1 MRQLKPLC
9 LAILVM
15 FPTLNSFA
23 ENVQPPMSAVEVNAV
38 QASITQQLDAM
49 SASFYKSNEPGATVI
64 VTKAGNT
71 LLRKGYGLASVVEK
85 RAMQADDVMRLG
97 SVSKQFTAVGILML
111 MEEGKLSLSDN
122 LQKFFPD
129 YPESGKKI
137 TVEHLLTHT
146 AGIPNYTSKPGF
158 VSTIAKD
165 MTVDEMIAS
174 FKNDPL
180 EFEPG
185 STWNYSNSGYFLLG
199 AIIEKASGLPYA
211 KFVEQRIF
219 VPLGMKNTAYEGFER
234 SQHSHAAGHAPGANG
249 FEPSSKISMTQPY
262 AAGSL
267 TSTVDDLA
275 VWDAAISAGK
285 LLKASSWKRAFTNYK
300 LTNGKNTDYGYGWS
314 IGELEGSTMISHG
327 GGINGFATF
336 ALRLPKEKIY
346 VAVLTNAESGL
357 AASSMVASRLAAAA
371 MSKTIPEFKAITLD
385 AKVLDQYVGVYKIDE
400 KNRRQFVRDG
410 DKLIMSRTNG
420 PTTVLQ
426 AYSTTGFFKDNTSLL
441 RVEFVKNPQGA
452 VIDALVYQNGT
463 VTHHERT
470 SEVIAQESPAVEVAA
485 EVFDAY
491 VGDYE
496 LAPNFILNI
505 RREGNRFVAQ
515 ATGQG
520 SIYMTAVAQNAFVSK
535 EVGAKVTFEKSADG
549 KVNQLILSQ
558 GGRDIPAKRVMVK
571 KAEAKTS
578 AVKISAEAFDQYVG
592 QYQLAPNFIL
602 TVSRDGERFL
612 TQATGQGTVEIM
624 AIEPDLF
631 EAVGVAAKLRFE
643 KATDGKVTQVVLLQ
657 GGREMPAKK
666 LP

>member
-1 MRQLKPLC
+1 MRRLKPIC
-9 LAILVM
+9 LATLLL
-15 FPTLNSFA
+15 FPMLNSFA
-23 ENVQPPMSAVEVNAV
+23 ENVQPPMPAAERSAV
-38 QASITQQLDAM
+38 QASITQQLDAI
-49 SASFYKSNEPGATVI
+49 SSSFYKSNEPGATVI
-64 VTKAGNT
+64 VTKAGKT
-71 LLRKGYGLASVVEK
+71 LLRKGYGLASVAEK

-122 LQKFFPD
+122 IQKFFPD

-146 AGIPNYTSKPGF
+146 AGIPNYTNKPGF

-185 STWNYSNSGYFLLG
+185 STWNYSNSGYFVLG
-199 AIIEKASGLPYA
+199 AIIEKVSGLPYA

-219 VPLGMKNTAYEGFER
+219 VPLGMKNTAYEGYER

-249 FEPSSKISMTQPY
+249 FEPSRKISMTLPY

-285 LLKASSWKRAFTNYK
+285 LLKVSSWKRAFTNYK

-336 ALRLPKEKIY
+336 ALRLPQEKIY

-357 AASSMVASRLAAAA
+357 ASSSMVASRLAAAA
-371 MSKTIPEFKAITLD
+371 MGKAIPEFKAITLD

-400 KNRRQFVRDG
+400 TNRRQFVRDG

-420 PTTVLQ
+420 PTTLLQ

-441 RVEFVKNPQGA
+441 RVEFVKNAQGT
-452 VIDALVYQNGT
+452 VTDALVHYNGK

-470 SEVIAQESPAVEVAA
+470 NEAPVNEATVEVPA
-485 EVFDAY
+485 ELFDTY
-491 VGDYE
+491 IGDYE

-549 KVNQLILSQ
+549 KVTQLILSQ
-558 GGRDIPAKRVMVK
+558 GGQDIPAKRVLVQK
-571 KAEAKTS
+571 VEAKTA

-612 TQATGQGTVEIM
+612 TQATGQSTVEIKV
-624 AIEPDLF
+624 AGDDLF
-631 EAVGVAAKLRFE
+631 EAVGVPAKLRFE
-643 KATDGKVTQVVLLQ
+643 KAADGKVTQLVLLQ

>member
-1 MRQLKPLC
+1 MRRLKPIC
-9 LAILVM
+9 LATLLM
-15 FPTLNSFA
+15 FPMLSSLA
-23 ENVQPPMSAVEVNAV
+23 ENVQPSILAAEHNSA
-38 QASITQQLDAM
+38 QASITQQLDAI
-49 SASFYKSNEPGATVI
+49 SGSFYKSNEPGATVI
-64 VTKAGNT
+64 VTKAGKT
-71 LLRKGYGLASVVEK
+71 LLRKGYGLASVAEK
-85 RAMQADDVMRLG
+85 RPMQADDVMRLG
-97 SVSKQFTAVGILML
+97 SVSKQFTAVSILML

-146 AGIPNYTSKPGF
+146 AGIPNYTNKPGF

-199 AIIEKASGLPYA
+199 AIIEKASGIPYA

-219 VPLGMKNTAYEGFER
+219 VPLGMKNTAYEGYER
-234 SQHSHAAGHAPGANG
+234 SKHSHAAGHAPGANG
-249 FEPSSKISMTQPY
+249 FEPSRTISMTQPY

-275 VWDAAISAGK
+275 VWDAAISTGK
-285 LLKASSWKRAFTNYK
+285 LLKESSWKRAFTNYK
-300 LTNGKNTDYGYGWS
+300 LSNGKNTDYGYGWG
-314 IGELEGSTMISHG
+314 IGELEGSAMISHG

-357 AASSMVASRLAAAA
+357 ASSSMVASRLAAAA
-371 MSKTIPEFKAITLD
+371 MGKTIPEFKAIAID
-385 AKVLDQYVGVYKIDE
+385 GKVLDQYVGVYKIDE

-426 AYSTTGFFKDNTSLL
+426 AYSTAGFFKDNTSLL
-441 RVEFVKNPQGA
+441 RVEFVKNAQGT
-452 VIDALVYQNGT
+452 VTDARVYQNGT
-463 VTHHERT
+463 VINHERT
-470 SEVIAQESPAVEVAA
+470 NEAPVKEAAPVEVAA

-535 EVGAKVTFEKSADG
+535 EVGAKVTFEKAADG

-558 GGRDIPAKRVMVK
+558 GGQDIPAKRVLGK
-571 KAEAKTS
+571 KAETKQA
-578 AVKISAEAFDQYVG
+578 ALKISVEAFDQYVG

-602 TVSRDGERFL
+602 TVSRDGDRFL
-612 TQATGQGTVEIM
+612 TQATGQGIVEII
-624 AIEPDLF
+624 AAGDDLF
-631 EAVGVAAKLRFE
+631 EAVGVPAKLRFE
-643 KATDGKVTQVVLLQ
+643 KAADGRVTQLVLLQ